1 MRIVYD
7 DIIYSLQKA
16 GGISEVYSQ
25 ISQYMPGEIY
35 HYVYDNASDNL
46 SFQKNQ
52 NHKYIVLSSI
62 LLSIKRFFC
71 IHVNLKTP
79 FIFHSSYYRTSR
91 NKHAINITTVHDFM
105 YEIYRK
111 DLKSLF
117 HKVQK
122 KRAVFKSDGIICIS
136 ENTKND
142 LLKYYPNINKPI
154 AVIYNGYDDSSYFF
168 RNSPREKTIVY
179 TGGRKGYKNF
189 QLAVQIV
196 KELKNYHFIIAG
208 GGALTSE
215 ETALLS
221 GVQFTKY
228 GFVSSEQLSELYNTS
243 FLFLYPSEY
252 EGFGITPIEAQ
263 ACGCLVA
270 CQMKSSLPE
279 VVRDTAIPIM
289 PQNIQETVSLIKKY
303 EDPTEYGIIQKAG
316 LNNASR
322 FSWKKT
328 AKEYYSFYQQIE
340 SLKQNSI

>member
-1 MRIVYD
+1 MKIVYD
-7 DIIYSLQKA
+7 DIVFSLQKA
-16 GGISEVYSQ
+16 GGISEVFSQ

-35 HYVYDNASDNL
+35 HYIYDNACDNL
-46 SFQKNQ
+46 SFQKIIS
-52 NHKYIVLSSI
+52 HKYIVLSSF
-62 LLSIKRFFC
+62 LLNVKRYFSLSINFKG
-71 IHVNLKTP
+71 P
-79 FIFHSSYYRTSR
+79 FIFHSSYYRISR

-111 DLKSLF
+111 DIKSFF

-122 KRAVFKSDGIICIS
+122 KRAVFNSDGIICIS
-136 ENTKND
+136 ENTKKD
-142 LLKYYPNINKPI
+142 LQKYYPNINKPI
-154 AVIYNGYDDSSYFF
+154 AVIYNGYDDNSYFF
-168 RNSPREKTIVY
+168 RNSSREKTIVY
-179 TGGRKGYKNF
+179 TGGRKRYKNF

-208 GGALTSE
+208 GGALTTE

-228 GFVSSEQLSELYNTS
+228 GFVSREQLSELYNTS

-279 VVRDTAIPIM
+279 VVRDTAIPII

-303 EDPTEYGIIQKAG
+303 EDPNEYRIIQKAG
-316 LNNASR
+316 LDNAAR

-328 AKEYYSFYQQIE
+328 AEEYCSFYEQIE
-340 SLKQNSI
+340 RLKQNKL